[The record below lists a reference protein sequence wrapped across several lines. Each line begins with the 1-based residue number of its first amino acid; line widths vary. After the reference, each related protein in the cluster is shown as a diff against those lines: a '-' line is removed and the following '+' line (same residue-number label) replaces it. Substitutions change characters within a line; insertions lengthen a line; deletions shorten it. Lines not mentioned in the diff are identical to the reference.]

1 MITTMNF
8 AEWCSNF
15 KCRAQYMYLLRK
27 KMKTHLCHLI
37 TLRGKIK
44 EYGEANEAG

>member
-15 KCRAQYMYLLRK
+15 KCRARYMYLLRK